1 MTDTDFDRLQ
11 AFMAS
16 STPPAR
22 ALPKKT
28 VPAIN
33 RGTLYWCGG
42 FMAIAVIFL
51 LYFQVIAPETFI
63 NDLMGFGG
71 IGLLLC
77 AIVFCLSAG
86 GAYGY
91 RELQARKVQSAP
103 GWTAAVVKDRQFDA
117 AADADFVFLEL
128 KDGRRVRVIP
138 ESEGAKAAR
147 PGDVGW
153 ASYKGERLVD
163 FVTE

>member
-42 FMAIAVIFL
+42 FMAIALIFL

-71 IGLLLC
+71 LGLLFC
-77 AIVFCLSAG
+77 AIVFCLSAA

-91 RELQARKVQSAP
+91 RELQYRKMQSAP
-103 GWTAAVVKDRQFDA
+103 GWVGAVVKDRQFDA
-117 AADADFVFLEL
+117 AEGADFIFLEL
-128 KDGRRVRVIP
+128 KDGRRVRVVAQG
-138 ESEGAKAAR
+138 EAGRDLRA
-147 PGDVGW
+147 GDVGW
-153 ASYKGERLVD
+153 ASYKGDRLFD